1 MTLIQQYQ
9 KGKGVDEKGRPP
21 LPSDFND
28 LHQLAGLEAVRQSF
42 AEGVNLVL
50 NPDNSQDQAIID
62 ELAEWHERIVKAND
76 SRPEPEN
83 LENPMNPENK
93 DNIQTTS
100 SNTTNSIE
108 YEGRTQTVK

>member
-1 MTLIQQYQ
+1 M
-9 KGKGVDEKGRPP
+9 KKAVP
-21 LPSDFND
+21 LCRATSTTCIK
-28 LHQLAGLEAVRQSF
+28 LAGLEAVRQSF

-108 YEGRTQTVK
+108 YEGRTQTVNKPVYRESDF